1 MGAKLAADYVDRIL
15 KGAKP
20 SELPVQTVHRH
31 TLVVNL
37 KTAQALSITVPPEV
51 LNAAAQIVK

>member
-1 MGAKLAADYVDRIL
+1 MEDVAGLLTYGTDFAVGAMAADYVDRIL

-20 SELPVQTVHRH
+20 NELPVQTVHRH

-37 KTAQALSITVPPEV
+37 IE
-51 LNAAAQIVK
+51 